1 MPGWG
6 FCTRRGWRSRV
17 GVAQLE
23 FLLSFLSLWI
33 KSRNSRLYTP
43 ANVLSLGLKGWG
55 QGTTWLQFLPGASL
69 GEGARA
75 HPPSRILGLQG
86 TRPGKEPEAPC
97 GGHCFPRKP
106 AGGAA
111 FPYIGPSWQ

>member
-6 FCTRRGWRSRV
+6 FCTHRGWGSRV

-33 KSRNSRLYTP
+33 KSRNSRLYIP
-43 ANVLSLGLKGWG
+43 ANVLSLSLKGWG
-55 QGTTWLQFLPGASL
+55 QGTTWLQFLQGPDL
-69 GEGARA
+69 GEGTRA
-75 HPPSRILGLQG
+75 HPPSTIWGLQD
-86 TRPGKEPEAPC
+86 TKLEKEPEAPC
-97 GGHCFPRKP
+97 GGHCFPTPP

-111 FPYIGPSWQ
+111 FPCIGPSWQ